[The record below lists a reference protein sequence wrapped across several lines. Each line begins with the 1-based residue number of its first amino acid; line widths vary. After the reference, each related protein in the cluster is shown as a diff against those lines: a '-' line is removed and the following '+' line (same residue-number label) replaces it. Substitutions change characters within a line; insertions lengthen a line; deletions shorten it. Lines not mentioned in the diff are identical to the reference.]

1 LRFVYNIAEAATN
14 RIPADGTLSGSE
26 SQDDLMTITA
36 PPDTDARAAMLG
48 TMLVALSAILWSAAG
63 LFTKAATVDAWGVI
77 FWRSVFSVL
86 PILLYV
92 RWKDG
97 PGQLAQLRRM
107 GPAGWAVVLVGAAA
121 TYCFITAFK
130 HTSIANVAT
139 FYACTPFLAAAI
151 GWLLFRER
159 TSRVTLL
166 AAMAA
171 LAGVLIMVWGSLGTP
186 NLVGDGLGIAMA
198 IGMATL
204 MVLIRRYPEEPMVLA
219 AVISGVIT
227 GAVATLFT
235 DPTVASARDLWILAG
250 FGLAFAAAHIM
261 LTEGARLIPAARTG
275 LVGTLET
282 PLAPIWA
289 WLILSELPP
298 FTTWVGGA
306 IVLAAVIWNLRRER

>member
-1 LRFVYNIAEAATN
+1 
-14 RIPADGTLSGSE
+14 
-26 SQDDLMTITA
+26 MTVTA
-36 PPDTDARAAMLG
+36 PQDSQARTALLG
-48 TMLVALSAILWSAAG
+48 TTLVALSAVLWSAAG
-63 LFTKAATVDAWGVI
+63 LFTKAAAVDAWGVI
-77 FWRSVFSVL
+77 FWRSVFSVV

-97 PGQLAQLRRM
+97 PGQLAQLKRM
-107 GPAGWAVVLVGAAA
+107 GRAGWAVVLVGAAA

-151 GWLLFRER
+151 GWLLFRET
-159 TSRVTLL
+159 TSRLTLF
-166 AAMAA
+166 AALAA

-186 NLVGDGLGIAMA
+186 NIIGDGLGVLMA

-204 MVLIRRYPEEPMVLA
+204 MVLIRRYPKEPMVLA
-219 AVISGVIT
+219 AVISAIIT
-227 GAVATLFT
+227 GAVAVLFT
-235 DPTVASARDLWILAG
+235 DPMAASARDLWILAG

-282 PLAPIWA
+282 PLAPVWA
-289 WLILSELPP
+289 WAILNELPP
-298 FTTWVGGA
+298 ITTWIGGA
-306 IVLAAVIWNLRRER
+306 VVLFAVVWNLRRER